1 MISCSPG
8 PGLSRVRRGTGVHGG
23 CDRSSR
29 SARGP
34 LPPRLLR
41 ARPSWR
47 VRGGRAPGLGVVR
60 TPARPRPPAFL
71 PRGAGGT
78 GVLGRGGHSR
88 RPFPKAPGPWRAA
101 LPSSA
106 GRAGPTPR
114 CSPPGLGALERV
126 APGPPWCPWSA
137 PGRLRCL
144 RPSGGVVSFPG
155 DSPRAAAAV
164 VGVSEERVVE
174 EVGKGGAPVPL
185 AGARAPRLPFPS
197 PLLPPS
203 PRRRGVGGVGRCDS
217 EDLAGLVS
225 ARGGPGQRRGAWPAR
240 GAAPLSR
247 HGSCPRLRPS
257 LSPASRE
264 AGSSLLWA
272 VT

>member
-1 MISCSPG
+1 M
-8 PGLSRVRRGTGVHGG
+8 
-23 CDRSSR
+23 
-29 SARGP
+29 
-34 LPPRLLR
+34 
-41 ARPSWR
+41 
-47 VRGGRAPGLGVVR
+47 
-60 TPARPRPPAFL
+60 
-71 PRGAGGT
+71 
-78 GVLGRGGHSR
+78 
-88 RPFPKAPGPWRAA
+88 
-101 LPSSA
+101 
-106 GRAGPTPR
+106 
-114 CSPPGLGALERV
+114 
-126 APGPPWCPWSA
+126 
-137 PGRLRCL
+137 
-144 RPSGGVVSFPG
+144 
-155 DSPRAAAAV
+155 
-164 VGVSEERVVE
+164 E